1 MSGYDLSV
9 LWPSSLFAC
18 LSHSNSHTKKKAHV
32 RTQTTLKNNFIYRWA
47 EEKKKK
53 ICRNVIMCV
62 ELSVFIIPSL
72 LSDGN
77 DLSVTNCVDLN
88 RGPFGEPFH
97 HLHSTSSNSHDLM
110 RCRMP
115 EICCLCFLFSPSTLS
130 HQQQQGSITGRS
142 GWHELLEQGGELA
155 VETGLLCTFF
165 SWKKWLFCFVFLFFL
180 QSFKV

>member
-1 MSGYDLSV
+1 MENTSCLQGNRTTSEFLQTKIAPMSGYDLSV

-18 LSHSNSHTKKKAHV
+18 LSHSNSHTKKKLMFEHKQPS
-32 RTQTTLKNNFIYRWA
+32 RTTSFTVEQKR
-47 EEKKKK
+47 KKKNLQK
-53 ICRNVIMCV
+53 CNNCV

-142 GWHELLEQGGELA
+142 G
-155 VETGLLCTFF
+155 
-165 SWKKWLFCFVFLFFL
+165 
-180 QSFKV
+180 